1 MLLDL
6 PSKAEAGGQAVTR
19 TAESIVTLALAGAL
33 VLALVA
39 PVWRDLRRAWKNHRP
54 FGHN

>member
-6 PSKAEAGGQAVTR
+6 PGKAEAGGQAVTHR
-19 TAESIVTLALAGAL
+19 TESIAIL
-33 VLALVA
+33 VLAVVLAAALIA

-54 FGHN
+54 